1 MDTYGLGGN
10 EVKLDASEAIA
21 EIPQNKTLLI
31 EKLTA
36 NAPVKP
42 QVVTGLKTVED
53 VFSHYQP
60 NISLEFE
67 DAEGREKKEKLTF
80 KHLGD
85 FGLKG
90 VTSQSEFLSDLTTE
104 KEQYQKIMKALKTN
118 KVLRAALEEPSSK
131 KAVINAIK
139 GLLNELEQS

>member
-53 VFSHYQP
+53 VFNYYQP

-67 DAEGREKKEKLTF
+67 DAEGREIKEKLAF

-90 VTSQSEFLSDLTTE
+90 VTNQSEFLSDLTTE

-118 KVLRAALEEPSSK
+118 KVLRAALEDPSSK

-139 GLLNELEQS
+139 GLINELEQS